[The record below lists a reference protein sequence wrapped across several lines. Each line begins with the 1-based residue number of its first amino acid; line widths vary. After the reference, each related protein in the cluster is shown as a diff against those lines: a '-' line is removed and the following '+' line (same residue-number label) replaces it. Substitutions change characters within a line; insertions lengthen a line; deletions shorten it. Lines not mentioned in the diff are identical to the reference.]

1 MKGHEITEQIG
12 DGIVSAIRF
21 SVDLRKKPHPSG
33 GRKIPSP
40 AMGFAR

>member
-1 MKGHEITEQIG
+1 MKRHEITEQIG
-12 DGIVSAIRF
+12 DGIVSAVPF
-21 SVDLRKKPHPSG
+21 SVDLRKPHPSG